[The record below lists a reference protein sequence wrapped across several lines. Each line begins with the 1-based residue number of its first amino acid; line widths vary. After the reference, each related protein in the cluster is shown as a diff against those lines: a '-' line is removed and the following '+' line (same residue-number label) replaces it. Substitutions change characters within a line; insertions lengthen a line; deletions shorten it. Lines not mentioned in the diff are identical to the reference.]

1 MRIFHFPRGSP
12 FFPLLILIY
21 FWVLRYNIKTTT
33 KIGLQALIQLAF
45 QPFYFPFLSRYTFL
59 GETQED
65 SKEYKYSLLSSHIN
79 SLLLETSGF
88 TGSFYTTFLFLNRII
103 GNYASFSRIRRIM
116 SLFSFCPVLSYSYL
130 FILMI
135 SSVQSRQSI
144 AFYLLFA
151 NIGVIFPKELPFWF
165 QYLSLRLRLGKIR
178 IFS

>member
-1 MRIFHFPRGSP
+1 M
-12 FFPLLILIY
+12 
-21 FWVLRYNIKTTT
+21 
-33 KIGLQALIQLAF
+33 
-45 QPFYFPFLSRYTFL
+45 
-59 GETQED
+59 QED

-103 GNYASFSRIRRIM
+103 GNYASFSRIRRII

-151 NIGVIFPKELPFWF
+151 NIRGYFSKEITILAPIFIFTVTPRENPHLLLKD
-165 QYLSLRLRLGKIR
+165 SLFATRSAYNPDSFCRTG
-178 IFS
+178 

>member
-33 KIGLQALIQLAF
+33 KVRLQVPIQLAF
-45 QPFYFPFLSRYTFL
+45 QPFCFPFFLSGCIFFWK
-59 GETQED
+59 TQED

-103 GNYASFSRIRRIM
+103 GNYASFSRIRRII

-151 NIGVIFPKELPFWF
+151 NIGVISPKELPF
-165 QYLSLRLRLGKIR
+165 
-178 IFS
+178 